1 MIYFS
6 TITSFADLKKQ
17 YRTLAIEHHPDK
29 GGDVKKMQEVNAEF
43 DKLYK
48 IWQHRKDET
57 TSRTGYES
65 DYDGA
70 TSKQYSESVYNEYR
84 WQGSRYKG
92 QYAPEIIETVR
103 GWLKDTYP
111 RCKFSAT
118 RNNYNSLHV
127 NLITADFEVFNE
139 EHKNLVNCSMNHY
152 NLDSDDRL
160 TERARE
166 VMSNVNGYVMS
177 YNYDNSDPMTDYF
190 CTNFYLTLG
199 IGKSTKP
206 FKVVVPELACPKGKE
221 APVFKFPE
229 GKAHKAIRQALNGSI
244 FDDQKFRDGKTLN
257 VLGDTHYY
265 SSRASFYPKCY
276 GGRKTAQKRV
286 DKLTAAGIICHI
298 SDSYVV
304 FDGYTPETMRAL
316 EVEIQAEKDARI
328 AWEEEQQNPTSK
340 DARRVTDTKAK
351 VKTNSEEIASI
362 VADGIEIIGDYSEK
376 AFAIVGETKSIKD
389 TLKGLGGRFNPRLTC
404 GAGWVFPKTKMD
416 IVKQTLSIA

>member
-103 GWLKDTYP
+103 VWLKETYP

-152 NLDSDDRL
+152 
-160 TERARE
+160 
-166 VMSNVNGYVMS
+166 
-177 YNYDNSDPMTDYF
+177 

-206 FKVVVPELACPKGKE
+206 FKVVVSELACPKGKE

-244 FDDQKFRDGKTLN
+244 FDDQKFRDGT
-257 VLGDTHYY
+257 
-265 SSRASFYPKCY
+265 
-276 GGRKTAQKRV
+276 Q
-286 DKLTAAGIICHI
+286 
-298 SDSYVV
+298 
-304 FDGYTPETMRAL
+304 
-316 EVEIQAEKDARI
+316 
-328 AWEEEQQNPTSK
+328 
-340 DARRVTDTKAK
+340 
-351 VKTNSEEIASI
+351 
-362 VADGIEIIGDYSEK
+362 
-376 AFAIVGETKSIKD
+376 
-389 TLKGLGGRFNPRLTC
+389 
-404 GAGWVFPKTKMD
+404 
-416 IVKQTLSIA
+416 